1 VLVADHSTL
10 TSTEKDLLDKC
21 KLFQMQINTL
31 NSEKNNLNNR
41 IYEVQEL
48 KDNELKRLEENK
60 NEEIK
65 LHRENLYEK
74 ISSLTNLLETSN
86 KIIHETENENMDLKE
101 KIEKLE
107 HHLEMI
113 TKSHLELE

>member
-1 VLVADHSTL
+1 
-10 TSTEKDLLDKC
+10 
-21 KLFQMQINTL
+21 MQINTVNNEKSNL
-31 NSEKNNLNNR
+31 NSQLMEIQDQKDH
-41 IYEVQEL
+41 EL
-48 KDNELKRLEENK
+48 RRLEDSK

-86 KIIHETENENMDLKE
+86 KIINETEYENTDLKQ

-107 HHLEMI
+107 HNIEMLSR
-113 TKSHLELE
+113 SHLELE

>member
-1 VLVADHSTL
+1 
-10 TSTEKDLLDKC
+10 
-21 KLFQMQINTL
+21 MQVNTH
-31 NSEKNNLNNR
+31 NDEKNNLKCQ
-41 IYEVQEL
+41 ISEIQQQ
-48 KDNELKRLEENK
+48 KDNELKRLEESK

-86 KIIHETENENMDLKE
+86 RIINDTENENGDLRA

-107 HHLEMI
+107 YNLDMI